1 MKFRMPLQLLLVLL
15 LAPGL
20 LAAAETPPVTA
31 FIDVNVVP
39 MDRERLLTHQTVLIR
54 GERIDVMGPVDQIAI
69 PDAASRVPGHG
80 QSWLVP
86 GLADMHTHL
95 STGEDAALYV
105 AGGVTTVLQMGGEG
119 RIEPILA
126 LRNALKNGLAPQ
138 VYFGF
143 MVDGEEPLSG
153 GWPIHSVAEARLA
166 VQVAKDRHYD
176 FIKVYNG
183 LTPAQ
188 FDAVV
193 DESRRQGLAV
203 IGHAVRSVGL
213 PAALLRGQV
222 MVAHAEEFYYTAF
235 GNRPDE
241 SLIAAVVADT
251 KRSGAYVTANLS
263 FLDAIDR
270 QWGKPDVRAQFF
282 ADPLVNY
289 MSTVTRVL
297 QWESPRRNYAARNGS
312 FPMPM
317 PFMRKFVGELSRAGV
332 PLLAGTDSPLI
343 PGLVPGAGINE
354 ELRMLVAS
362 GLSNFQ
368 ALSAATRV
376 PGEFIARYAP
386 GGARFGVVETGARA
400 DLLMLRS
407 NPLEQ
412 LDTLRSPLGV
422 MQDGRWWSAARIS
435 EVLEQNRRAMDGNI
449 REAFRLSH

>member
-1 MKFRMPLQLLLVLL
+1 MRLQHLLVLL
-15 LAPGL
+15 LVPSGL
-20 LAAAETPPVTA
+20 LAAQASSVTA

-39 MDRERLLTHQTVLIR
+39 MDRERVLTHQTLVIR
-54 GERIDVMGPVDQIAI
+54 GDRIDTMGPVDRVVV
-69 PDAASRVPGHG
+69 PDSASRVQGNG
-80 QSWLVP
+80 QAWLVP

-119 RIEPILA
+119 RIEPVLS
-126 LRNALKNGLAPQ
+126 LRNALKNGLSPQ

-143 MVDGEEPLSG
+143 MVDGPEPLAG

-183 LTPAQ
+183 LTSEQ
-188 FDAVV
+188 FDAIV
-193 DESRRQGLAV
+193 DESRKQGLPV

-213 PAALLRGQV
+213 PAALFRGQV

-235 GNRPDE
+235 GNKPDE
-241 SLIAAVVADT
+241 SLMAAVVADT

-270 QWGKPDVRAQFF
+270 QWGKPAVRAQLF
-282 ADPLVNY
+282 ADPLVKY

-297 QWESPRRNYAARNGS
+297 LWGSPRRNYAARRGN

-332 PLLAGTDSPLI
+332 PILAGTDSPLI

-354 ELRMLVAS
+354 ELRMLVDS

-368 ALSAATRV
+368 ALSSATRV

-386 GGARFGVVETGARA
+386 GGARFGVIDAGARA
-400 DLLMLRS
+400 DLLLVQD
-407 NPLEQ
+407 NPLEK

-422 MQDGRWWSAARIS
+422 MQNGRWWSAARIL
-435 EVLEQNRRAMDGNI
+435 EVLEQNRGAMDATI
-449 REAFRLSH
+449 QEAFRLSR